1 MMIFLRWKR
10 SAATPPSSTNTK
22 IDAVWSAPMTPIAA
36 GESVSS
42 YTCHGSATT
51 MTPSPRYEIVRP
63 VQ

>member
-1 MMIFLRWKR
+1 MMILLRWKR

-22 IDAVWSAPMTPIAA
+22 IDPAWSAPTTPIAA

-42 YTCHGSATT
+42 YTCQGSATA
-51 MTPSPRYEIVRP
+51 MTPSPTYEIVRP